1 MHLRRDRLDNRR
13 GDRAEGDA
21 CHESW

>member
-13 GDRAEGDA
+13 GDRAEGGA